1 MVISVVNEKGGS
13 GKTTLATNL
22 AFKFS
27 SEKLDILLIDADPQR
42 SIETFMDFRANNDLE
57 FPFNSISRIGNS
69 LSKEIKN
76 FISKY
81 DSIIID
87 TGGRDSSEMRQALLL
102 SDLVLIPT
110 IASGYDQAVLEKMI
124 NLVKEASIVN
134 EKLKALIVINRASPN
149 PFLEKKINNLKEYLL
164 GNEDIG
170 ENIEIAKTIIY
181 EREIYKNV
189 VFDGKSVIELE
200 NNKAKSEIDN
210 LYLDLLNFVKEK
222 K

>member
-1 MVISVVNEKGGS
+1 MEELMVISVVNEKGGS

-149 PFLEKKINNLKEYLL
+149 PFLEKKINNLKE
-164 GNEDIG
+164 
-170 ENIEIAKTIIY
+170 
-181 EREIYKNV
+181 
-189 VFDGKSVIELE
+189 
-200 NNKAKSEIDN
+200 
-210 LYLDLLNFVKEK
+210 
-222 K
+222 